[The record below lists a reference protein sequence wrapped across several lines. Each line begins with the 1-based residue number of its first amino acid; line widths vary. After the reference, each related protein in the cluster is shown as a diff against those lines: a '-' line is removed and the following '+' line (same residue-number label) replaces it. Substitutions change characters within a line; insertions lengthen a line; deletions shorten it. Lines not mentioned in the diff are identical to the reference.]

1 MESASFCLVLV
12 TAPEEE
18 SARKIAARLVEEKLA
33 ACVNLISGV
42 DSLYRW
48 EGKVAEDR
56 EALLVIKTRIELI
69 SSHLVP
75 LIHSLHPYQVPE
87 VIALPIVAGSQ
98 AYLDWLGTEIITGEG
113 R

>member
-1 MESASFCLVLV
+1 MESASYCLVLV

-18 SARKIAARLVEEKLA
+18 SARKIAGRLVEEKLA
-33 ACVNLISGV
+33 ACVNLIHGV

-48 EGKVAEDR
+48 EGEVEEDC
-56 EALLVIKTRIELI
+56 EVLLIIKTRTELI
-69 SSHLVP
+69 TSHLVP

-87 VIALPIVAGSQ
+87 VIALPIVTGSHK
-98 AYLDWLGTEIITGEG
+98 YLDWLGTEIITGEG